1 MKHARTKAIAAK
13 KGIFER
19 FKALHERLPFKS
31 RIFCAK
37 SPVFWILA
45 FYIIKGTAVT
55 LAAAFA
61 ALFLLF

>member
-13 KGIFER
+13 IGVGER
-19 FKALHERLPFKS
+19 LKTLHKRLPFKS
-31 RIFCAK
+31 RILCAK

-61 ALFLLF
+61 LYFTF